1 MEDPHNTAVLLHT
14 WTDVKKMTL
23 DEIVELS
30 IAQVAHLIVTV
41 DEDVKNTEEHAWR
54 ASIVNTWNAHN
65 ISKA

>member
-23 DEIVELS
+23 DEIMELS
-30 IAQVAHLIVTV
+30 IAQVAHLIVTI
-41 DEDVKNTEEHAWR
+41 DDDAKDHEDYTWR